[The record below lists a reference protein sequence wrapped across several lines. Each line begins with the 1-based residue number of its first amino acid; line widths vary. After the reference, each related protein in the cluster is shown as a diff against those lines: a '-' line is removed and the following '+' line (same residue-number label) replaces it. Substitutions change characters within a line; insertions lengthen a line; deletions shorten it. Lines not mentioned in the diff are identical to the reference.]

1 MSQYFK
7 AEVKHRFLAT
17 INNIEFI
24 YEDKYN
30 AIKKFLTDFSEIVND
45 IKSDNEEVQF
55 EQISDDFIQAFINVL
70 DEICRNIPYSEEG
83 ALFYEGV
90 AQYIVV
96 DRHGVKDDLSDI
108 FVTYMGEE
116 NTYFKDF
123 NERLKEK
130 DF

>member
-83 ALFYEGV
+83 ALFMKV
-90 AQYIVV
+90 LLNTLLLIDMVL
-96 DRHGVKDDLSDI
+96 KMICLI
-108 FVTYMGEE
+108 F
-116 NTYFKDF
+116 
-123 NERLKEK
+123 L
-130 DF
+130 

>member
-7 AEVKHRFLAT
+7 AEVKQRFLAT
-17 INNIEFI
+17 INNIEIIF
-24 YEDKYN
+24 EDKFQ
-30 AIKKFLTDFSEIVND
+30 AVKKFLTDFSEIVDD
-45 IKSDNEEVQF
+45 IKSDNKEVQF
-55 EQISDDFIQAFINVL
+55 EEISDDFIQSFIDVL
-70 DEICRNIPYSEEG
+70 DEICRNIPDSEEG
-83 ALFYEGV
+83 TLFYDGV

-123 NERLKEK
+123 NKRLKEK

>member
-7 AEVKHRFLAT
+7 AEVKQRFLAT
-17 INNIEFI
+17 INNIEIIF
-24 YEDKYN
+24 EDKFN
-30 AIKKFLTDFSEIVND
+30 AIKKFLTDFSEIVDD
-45 IKSDNEEVQF
+45 IKSDNEKVQF
-55 EQISDDFIQAFINVL
+55 NEISDDFIQAFINVL
-70 DEICRNIPYSEEG
+70 DEICRNIPDSEEG
-83 ALFYEGV
+83 TLFYDGV
-90 AQYIVV
+90 SQYIVV
-96 DRHGVKDDLSDI
+96 NRHGVKDDLSDI

>member
-7 AEVKHRFLAT
+7 AEVKQRFLAT
-17 INNIEFI
+17 INNIEIIF
-24 YEDKYN
+24 EDKFN
-30 AIKKFLTDFSEIVND
+30 AIKKFLTDFSEIVDD
-45 IKSDNEEVQF
+45 IKSDNEKVQF
-55 EQISDDFIQAFINVL
+55 NEISDDFIQAFINVL
-70 DEICRNIPYSEEG
+70 DEICRNIPDSEEG
-83 ALFYEGV
+83 TLFYDGV

-123 NERLKEK
+123 NERLKEQ

>member
-7 AEVKHRFLAT
+7 AEVKQRFLAT
-17 INNIEFI
+17 INNIEIIF
-24 YEDKYN
+24 EDKFN
-30 AIKKFLTDFSEIVND
+30 AVKKFLTDFSEIVDD
-45 IKSDNEEVQF
+45 IKSDNEKVQF
-55 EQISDDFIQAFINVL
+55 EQVSDDFIQIFINVL
-70 DEICRNIPYSEEG
+70 DEICRNIPDSEEG
-83 ALFYEGV
+83 TLFYDGV
-90 AQYIVV
+90 SQYIVV
-96 DRHGVKDDLSDI
+96 NRHGVKDDLSDI